1 MNNEEL
7 LSAISDLLDSKLEQK
22 LDEKL
27 EQKLDAKLDEKLNP
41 LHQRLDRVELQTQET
56 QKILKD
62 NVLPRLDRV
71 ELQTQETQKI
81 LKDNVLPRLDR
92 VEQRTQDTLL
102 ILENDMQPR
111 LRHMEACYVDAF
123 QRFIQGSDLIDSL
136 QSDVDT
142 LKRTV
147 HRHSMILQKFS
158 LMPT

>member
-27 EQKLDAKLDEKLNP
+27 EQKLDAKLDEKLKP
-41 LHQRLDRVELQTQET
+41 LHQ
-56 QKILKD
+56 
-62 NVLPRLDRV
+62 RLDRV

-111 LRHMEACYVDAF
+111 LRHMESCYIDAF
-123 QRFIQGSDLIDSL
+123 QRFIHGSDLIDSL

-147 HRHSMILQKFS
+147 RRHSMILQKFS
-158 LMPT
+158 LMPS